1 MKKIE
6 KLWVLLSSRLFVI
19 LSVLSF
25 LLFVLIGIYYVYIN
39 LASPQKFNVE
49 PSSQFSEYQREKLE
63 EHERQYQTE
72 IKNPERTSKNNQ
84 NQIFEK
90 KADYILK
97 NLSSYAKVMGEE
109 PINREKFFLYL
120 DRQLTAVI
128 GVRVSK
134 QSEWLKILS
143 ELEKQTKIM
152 LEEAPKLKVLPL
164 RDKRRIFSRDYLK
177 WFFLDL
183 RRAYQEAD
191 RKNAVAEQLDRISK
205 EGVNNPIMLS
215 VWLGLFGGF
224 VIFLIILV
232 ILRVDRGIRKISSK
246 IDNIQREYKSG
257 PTSA

>member
-1 MKKIE
+1 
-6 KLWVLLSSRLFVI
+6 
-19 LSVLSF
+19 
-25 LLFVLIGIYYVYIN
+25 
-39 LASPQKFNVE
+39 
-49 PSSQFSEYQREKLE
+49 
-63 EHERQYQTE
+63 
-72 IKNPERTSKNNQ
+72 
-84 NQIFEK
+84 
-90 KADYILK
+90 
-97 NLSSYAKVMGEE
+97 MGEE

-152 LEEAPKLKVLPL
+152 LEEAPTLKVLPL

-191 RKNAVAEQLDRISK
+191 RKNAEAEQQDRISK
-205 EGVNNPIMLS
+205 KGVNNPIMIS